1 MSKVKTLLW
10 LYDIRDPNT
19 DDWLN
24 FSPIE
29 QPYKVVWVKTY
40 NEFLHH
46 IVMEG
51 LPDGICFDHDLSD
64 FQAFVGSNPEWLG
77 QQEETC
83 AEEGIE
89 CKTTEKWSKEMTGM
103 DCAKWLVDYCI
114 QFDAE
119 LPKWNVQS
127 ANPVGKDN
135 INQLLSNFRA
145 HQIKDG
151 K

>member
-1 MSKVKTLLW
+1 
-10 LYDIRDPNT
+10 
-19 DDWLN
+19 
-24 FSPIE
+24 
-29 QPYKVVWVKTY
+29 
-40 NEFLHH
+40 
-46 IVMEG
+46 
-51 LPDGICFDHDLSD
+51 
-64 FQAFVGSNPEWLG
+64 
-77 QQEETC
+77 
-83 AEEGIE
+83 
-89 CKTTEKWSKEMTGM
+89 MTGM